1 MIKLSIGLGY
11 VHYGMKR
18 QAENRQ
24 FHIMQG
30 LTFLMDYYKSRRS
43 SEHAEERQEA
53 SYNIARTY
61 HMLGLTHLAGPYY
74 EEVLDDP
81 EAATQEEDL
90 VLDAAYNLQTIFA
103 MAGNW
108 QMAKK
113 ITDRWLTI

>member
-53 SYNIARTY
+53 SYNIARTF

-74 EEVLDDP
+74 KEVLEDP

-90 VLDAAYNLQTIFA
+90 VLDAAYNLQTIYA

-113 ITDRWLTI
+113 ITDRWLTV